1 MSRFRGDGGKATVF
15 VVIMA
20 QAWVFMFGMVVVGGG
35 RLRAYQR
42 ADNVAAEAARSAG
55 QAIDPAQAI
64 QGDAK
69 VIDPALATAAAQ
81 AYLDRVGATGTV
93 TVAPDGESVT
103 VRATITYR
111 NPSGLAFL
119 GGATWRATGEATAT
133 LLIG

>member
-1 MSRFRGDGGKATVF
+1 MTRWRGDAGKATVF

-20 QAWVFMFGMVVVGGG
+20 QAWVFMFGLVVVGGG

-55 QAIDPAQAI
+55 QALDPAQAI
-64 QGDAK
+64 QGDAR
-69 VIDPALATAAAQ
+69 VIDGTLASAAAL
-81 AYLDRVGATGTV
+81 AYLDSVGAEGTV
-93 TVAPDGESVT
+93 TVAPDGASVT
-103 VRATITYR
+103 VRATITYQ

-119 GGATWRATGEATAT
+119 GGATWTATGEATAT